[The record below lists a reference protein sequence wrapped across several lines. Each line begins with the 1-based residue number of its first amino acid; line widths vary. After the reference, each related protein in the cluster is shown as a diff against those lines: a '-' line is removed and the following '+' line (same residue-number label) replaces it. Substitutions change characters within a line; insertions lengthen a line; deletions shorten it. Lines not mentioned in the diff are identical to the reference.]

1 MTRRKVHTSMRFSTL
16 IYTIKQGIVNIFRN
30 KWYSLAS
37 MATISACLF
46 MFGIFFS
53 LVANFQ
59 YIVKEAQ
66 DGVAVTVFFEEG
78 ISDERIAEIGSLIE
92 KRAEVSHVN
101 FVSADAAWE
110 SFKDDYLGEYA
121 DGFGDD
127 NPLPNS
133 ANYEVYLND
142 VSMQDSLVTYVE
154 SLDGVRR
161 VNRSEVTANTLSG
174 MNKLIGYAS
183 AGIIAIL
190 LAVSIFLI
198 SNTVTIGISV
208 RKEEINIMKYIGAT
222 DFFVRAPFV
231 IEGILIG
238 LAGSVLPLAII
249 YVIYNNVIAYVST
262 RFSMLSQLLKFLTV
276 DQVFQVLMPISLI
289 IGIGI
294 GFFGSFSTVRKHI
307 RV

>member
-1 MTRRKVHTSMRFSTL
+1 MTDV
-16 IYTIKQGIVNIFRN
+16 
-30 KWYSLAS
+30 AS
-37 MATISACLF
+37 QKK
-46 MFGIFFS
+46 
-53 LVANFQ
+53 LV
-59 YIVKEAQ
+59 
-66 DGVAVTVFFEEG
+66 
-78 ISDERIAEIGSLIE
+78 
-92 KRAEVSHVN
+92 
-101 FVSADAAWE
+101 
-110 SFKDDYLGEYA
+110 SFA
-121 DGFGDD
+121 
-127 NPLPNS
+127 
-133 ANYEVYLND
+133 
-142 VSMQDSLVTYVE
+142 E
-154 SLDGVRR
+154 SLDGVRK
-161 VNRSEVTANTLSG
+161 VNKSDTVANTLNSV
-174 MNKLIGYAS
+174 NKLVWYVS
-183 AGIIAIL
+183 VVIIAIL

>member
-46 MFGIFFS
+46 MFGIFYS

-142 VSMQDSLVTYVE
+142 VTMQDSLVTYVE

>member
-1 MTRRKVHTSMRFSTL
+1 MIFRRFLYGIKEGTR
-16 IYTIKQGIVNIFRN
+16 NIFRN
-30 KWYSLAS
+30 KMFSLAS
-37 MATISACLF
+37 VATMAACIF
-46 MFGIFFS
+46 VFGLFFS
-53 LVANFQ
+53 IIMNFQ
-59 YIVKEAQ
+59 YIVHKAEEGVAITVFFNDDATQEQIDNIGAQLKKQ
-66 DGVAVTVFFEEG
+66 DGVK
-78 ISDERIAEIGSLIE
+78 EI
-92 KRAEVSHVN
+92 KY
-101 FVSADAAWE
+101 VSADEAWDT
-110 SFKDDYLGEYA
+110 FKDQYFGESSDLA
-121 DGFGDD
+121 EGFKND
-127 NPLPNS
+127 NPLAGS
-133 ANYEVYLND
+133 DNYEVYMTD
-142 VSMQDSLVTYVE
+142 VASQKKLVSFAE
-154 SLDGVRR
+154 SLDGVRK
-161 VNRSEVTANTLSG
+161 VNKSDTVANTLNSV
-174 MNKLIGYAS
+174 NKLVWYVS
-183 AGIIAIL
+183 VVIIAIL